1 MKYRVGEILIQPN
14 TNLKQNM
21 VMSLKNYSF
30 SKRRFP
36 QRQVL
41 NYLLK
46 SDEAWEVVNT
56 IMVRFTWKVNIY
68 F

>member
-1 MKYRVGEILIQPN
+1 MKYRVGEILMQLN

-21 VMSLKNYSF
+21 LMSLINYSF
-30 SKRRFP
+30 SKRHFP

-41 NYLLK
+41 NYL

-56 IMVRFTWKVNIY
+56 IMVRFT
-68 F
+68 

>member
-1 MKYRVGEILIQPN
+1 MKYRVGDILIQLN

-30 SKRRFP
+30 SKRHFP

-41 NYLLK
+41 NYLIK

-56 IMVRFTWKVNIY
+56 IMVRFT
-68 F
+68 

>member
-1 MKYRVGEILIQPN
+1 MKYSVGEILIQLN

-21 VMSLKNYSF
+21 LMSLKNYSC
-30 SKRRFP
+30 SKRHFP

-41 NYLLK
+41 NYLIK

-56 IMVRFTWKVNIY
+56 IMVRFT
-68 F
+68 